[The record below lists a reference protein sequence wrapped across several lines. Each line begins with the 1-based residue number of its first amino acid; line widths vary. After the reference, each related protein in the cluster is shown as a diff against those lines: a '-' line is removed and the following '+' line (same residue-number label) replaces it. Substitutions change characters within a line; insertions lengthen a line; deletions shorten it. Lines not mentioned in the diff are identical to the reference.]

1 MLFFSSNSSSDSQV
15 KWCGFWLVC
24 DLSCHQP
31 VWSEGQCYG
40 KPSDSVPR
48 LLDFSWD
55 RDMKGCL
62 IAYQENEI
70 NAVPSMYNSMW
81 WHDCLFDFWEY
92 CYPSQQEFLHSS
104 HCCKTKTTNK
114 PNNKQKR
121 MIKEHF
127 WKSWSWLHSSK
138 LLTSCLMGQRFPL
151 VGELMFFQL
160 YLLQKEKIILV

>member
-114 PNNKQKR
+114 PNNKK
-121 MIKEHF
+121 KE
-127 WKSWSWLHSSK
+127 WLRSISERAGLDSTAVNCWPLAWWDRDSHWWEN
-138 LLTSCLMGQRFPL
+138 SC
-151 VGELMFFQL
+151 FFSFTFSRR
-160 YLLQKEKIILV
+160 KK